1 MRKPFRNPASRLSW
15 LWALLPLLL
24 AAALVIPLLN
34 VDVFTGDEPASLV
47 AAGILRT
54 DPFSIADVWQ
64 HTPPRHAPG
73 WPTLLS
79 IWGLLAGWNELVI
92 RSLSLFVGLLT
103 LAWVYRVGRDL
114 FTARAGL
121 FAVSLLSASAL
132 HLTYMSRADFYA
144 LVALCA
150 TLCIWFY
157 WRAALRPRLPGK
169 AALAGLLLSCV
180 AMLHTHYLAVFLLPA
195 LGLFH
200 LLFVPRDRRWW
211 LVLLVFALALATA
224 ALQLPHVS
232 RGLEYTA
239 REVVGAGFLLSQDIP
254 AFLLF
259 TLSHGFI
266 NLPGSVG
273 AIPLLAMLLVPAL
286 FFLLRT
292 RTRQHLHCFFLLF
305 TSAALLAQAMVV
317 NNVFKIMSTSRVQY
331 LMPLWPLCAVLA
343 GAALARPARRIL
355 LPVIGLLALW
365 FLSGAQL
372 LHNTNYRYEQGY
384 FYPQA
389 SGDSI
394 SAIRTLVNR
403 VPETDFL
410 IMDTSL
416 RKRLAI
422 WFGAKNKGYFY
433 RYKADPYIE
442 LRSLVPDWP
451 FVTIMYESQHRLVLA
466 DLPRELGLALCERL
480 LDEGGITLDRFALHS
495 VDSCPNLPARLLF
508 DSDIQLTTPEISISD
523 GLLRLDAHFRS
534 EDQQLLARYSLAVHV
549 FDQRGQRVAQGDV
562 GVGPGAIVPLRS
574 EIDVSALPPGDYEVR
589 VALYDWQTGERLP
602 ARDLETDEFSDMHT
616 LQRFRLD

>member
-1 MRKPFRNPASRLSW
+1 
-15 LWALLPLLL
+15 
-24 AAALVIPLLN
+24 
-34 VDVFTGDEPASLV
+34 
-47 AAGILRT
+47 
-54 DPFSIADVWQ
+54 
-64 HTPPRHAPG
+64 
-73 WPTLLS
+73 
-79 IWGLLAGWNELVI
+79 
-92 RSLSLFVGLLT
+92 
-103 LAWVYRVGRDL
+103 
-114 FTARAGL
+114 
-121 FAVSLLSASAL
+121 
-132 HLTYMSRADFYA
+132 
-144 LVALCA
+144 
-150 TLCIWFY
+150 
-157 WRAALRPRLPGK
+157 
-169 AALAGLLLSCV
+169 
-180 AMLHTHYLAVFLLPA
+180 
-195 LGLFH
+195 
-200 LLFVPRDRRWW
+200 
-211 LVLLVFALALATA
+211 
-224 ALQLPHVS
+224 
-232 RGLEYTA
+232 
-239 REVVGAGFLLSQDIP
+239 
-254 AFLLF
+254 
-259 TLSHGFI
+259 
-266 NLPGSVG
+266 
-273 AIPLLAMLLVPAL
+273 MLLVPAL

-292 RTRQHLHCFFLLF
+292 RTRQNLHGFFLLF
-305 TSAALLAQAMVV
+305 TFAALLAQVLVM

-355 LPVIGLLALW
+355 LPVTGLLALW

-422 WFGAKNKGYFY
+422 WFGAKNKGYIY
-433 RYKADPYIE
+433 RYKADSYVE
-442 LRSLVPDWP
+442 VRSLVPDWP

-466 DLPRELGLALCERL
+466 DIPRELGLALCERL

-523 GLLRLDAHFRS
+523 GRLRLDAHFRS
-534 EDQQLLARYSLAVHV
+534 EDKYLLSRYSLAVHV
-549 FDQRGQRVAQGDV
+549 IEAQSGERVAQGDT

-589 VALYDWQTGERLP
+589 VALYDWRTGARLS
-602 ARDLETDEFSDMHT
+602 AKDLVTDEVSDIHT
-616 LQRFRLD
+616 LLHFRLG